1 MKLEKAYKQVKLDI
15 AETLAHR
22 KTQKLKT
29 VVLGQNVKDGLIA
42 KLAIF
47 ALLTVIA
54 FLYVKPI
61 LYMVST
67 SLKTVADMIDPVVGL
82 IPRELNWHNYAEAW
96 RGLKYP
102 EGFFDTMTIALF
114 GSVFQVFTCALT
126 GYALARLKF
135 PGKNLMFFLILVA
148 FLIPPQLTI
157 VPLYMIYS
165 ELGWINTPFVFLVP
179 ALFGQ
184 GLRGALFIIIFRQF
198 FLSQPKALEEAA
210 KIDGASAFR
219 LFFRIM
225 MPLAGG
231 ACLVVFLF
239 SFVWYWN
246 MSYEAALFLSK
257 DFTPLSLRLS
267 SMQME
272 LIGNRA
278 IDFSAGVGQDPIS
291 EGPRMAGAFLIIF
304 PPLIVYL
311 IAQRWFTE
319 GIERTGLVE

>member
-1 MKLEKAYKQVKLDI
+1 MKLVEAYKQVKLDI
-15 AETLAHR
+15 TETLANR
-22 KTQKLKT
+22 RTQKLRAL
-29 VVLGQNVKDGLIA
+29 VFGQNVKDGIIA
-42 KLAIF
+42 KLFIIS
-47 ALLTVIA
+47 LLTVIG

-61 LYMVST
+61 LYMIST
-67 SLKTVADMIDPVVGL
+67 SLKSVADMIDPIVGL
-82 IPRELNWHNYAEAW
+82 IPRELYFNNYKDAW
-96 RGLKYP
+96 KGLSYP
-102 EGFFDTMTIALF
+102 EAFLDTMTIALF
-114 GSVFQVFTCALT
+114 GSIFQVFTCALT

-135 PGKNLMFFLILVA
+135 PGKNLFFFLILVA
-148 FLIPPQLTI
+148 FLIPPQLTL

-179 ALFGQ
+179 AIFGQ

-198 FLSQPKALEEAA
+198 FISQPKALEEAA
-210 KIDGASAFR
+210 KIDGASVFR

-267 SMQME
+267 SLQME
-272 LIGNRA
+272 LMGNKA
-278 IDFSAGVGQDPIS
+278 VSFSAGLGQDPIS
-291 EGPRMAGAFLIIF
+291 EGPKMAGAFLIIF
-304 PPLIVYL
+304 PPLIIYL

>member
-15 AETLAHR
+15 TETLAHR
-22 KTQKLKT
+22 KTQKLKRL
-29 VVLGQNVKDGLIA
+29 VFGQNVKDGLIA
-42 KLAIF
+42 KLVIL

-61 LYMVST
+61 LYMIST
-67 SLKTVADMIDPVVGL
+67 SLKSIADMIDPVVGL
-82 IPRELNWHNYAEAW
+82 IPRELNFNNYKDAW
-96 RGLKYP
+96 KGLNYP
-102 EGFFDTMTIALF
+102 EGFVDTMTIALF
-114 GSVFQVFTCALT
+114 GSILQVFTCALT

-135 PGKNLMFFLILVA
+135 PGKNLFFFLILLA

-184 GLRGALFIIIFRQF
+184 GLRGALFIVIFRQF

-210 KIDGASAFR
+210 KIDGASVFR

-272 LIGNRA
+272 LLGNKA
-278 IDFSAGVGQDPIS
+278 INFSAGMGQDPVT
-291 EGPRMAGAFLIIF
+291 EGPKMAGAFLIIF
-304 PPLIVYL
+304 PPLLIYL

>member
-1 MKLEKAYKQVKLDI
+1 MKLEETFKQVRLEI
-15 AETLAHR
+15 SETLAHR
-22 KTQKLKT
+22 RTQKLKRA
-29 VVLGQNVKDGLIA
+29 VLGQNVKDGMIA
-42 KLAIF
+42 KLVLF

-61 LYMVST
+61 LYMIST
-67 SLKTVADMIDPVVGL
+67 SLKSVADMIDPVVGL
-82 IPRELNWHNYAEAW
+82 IPRELHLGHYADAW
-96 RGLKYP
+96 RGLNYP
-102 EGFFDTMTIALF
+102 EGFLDTMTIALV
-114 GSVFQVFTCALT
+114 GSIFQVFTCALT

-198 FLSQPKALEEAA
+198 FHSQPKALEEAA
-210 KIDGASAFR
+210 RIDGASAFR

-225 MPLAGG
+225 MPLAGA

-272 LIGNRA
+272 LVGNKA
-278 IDFSAGVGQDPIS
+278 IDYSAGVGQDPIS
-291 EGPRMAGAFLIIF
+291 EGPRMAGAFLVIM